1 MTLLRRLRRGGARP
15 SGRRSGPPDE
25 TPWWDDRDQAFAE
38 QDHLEPRDFGR
49 GWLPT
54 PMLNNG
60 ELLEPL
66 GGDRASAEVSKARR
80 ARGLTALDEGV
91 AWRRREGN
99 VLAVLRVEV
108 YADVGPDRGDVAH
121 RTAWTAR
128 AEASLDATWRE
139 RWTDRGVI
147 PGWIEARWVDP
158 AERPEPIHVFDAATQ
173 PTGPASDIDWLRVED
188 HTGDRTSV
196 AVYEYLTVWAGRT
209 QGTLTIRHEHTL
221 NLDAEAAAAASA
233 LHASLL
239 GLDA

>member
-1 MTLLRRLRRGGARP
+1 MA
-15 SGRRSGPPDE
+15 GRRSGPRGE
-25 TPWWDDRDQAFAE
+25 TRWWDQQDQAFAE
-38 QDHLEPRDFGR
+38 RDHLEPQDFGR
-49 GWLPT
+49 GWLPA
-54 PMLNNG
+54 PMLNNA

-66 GGDRASAEVSKARR
+66 GGDAASVEVSETRR
-80 ARGLTALDEGV
+80 ARGLTALNDGV

-108 YADVGPDRGDVAH
+108 YRDSDPDQGPLAH
-121 RTAWTAR
+121 RAAWTAR

-139 RWTDRGVI
+139 RWADRGVT
-147 PGWIEARWVDP
+147 PGWIEARWVLP
-158 AERPEPIHVFDAATQ
+158 AARPEPIRVSAGSE
-173 PTGPASDIDWLRVED
+173 PPLGPAADIDWLRVED

-196 AVYEYLTVWAGRT
+196 AVYEYLTVWSGRS

-221 NLDAEAAAAASA
+221 NLDAEAAGAATA